1 MRKSRVNL
9 PNRCY
14 HLISRVAHRAFF
26 LDDGERTRLVD
37 LVRRVSRFSGV
48 KLLAY
53 GVMSNHFHVFVYIG
67 YPERI
72 DDAEIVRRIA
82 GLYSDARF
90 NQVMKRWNELAK
102 RPDSSSFRRYRKSFL
117 KRMWNASEFMK
128 TLKQHYT
135 MSFNAR
141 RDHHGTMW
149 ESRYRVRVKDPGEL
163 GMMMAESGYIDAN
176 PVNAGI
182 VGWPDKYEWCSFA
195 AACGGDEEARAGYD
209 FIYGGKG
216 RSWRELKDFHD
227 VSIRQMLK
235 EREWKDSEDLEL
247 ARANRRPDR
256 RGKCYA
262 AGLETPGYVP
272 QVVERGDNVLA
283 LRLLQLLQWEPRS
296 PAYLRT
302 TLGIASREYFTKA
315 YLRPLTESGLVAR
328 TDPDHPN
335 SPRQKYALTKAGS
348 ERIRRM
354 APL

>member
-1 MRKSRVNL
+1 MRSCRVNL

-26 LDDGERTRLVD
+26 LDDEERTRFVD
-37 LVRRVSRFSGV
+37 LLGRVSRFSGV

-53 GVMSNHFHVFVYIG
+53 SVMSNHFHAFVYIG
-67 YPERI
+67 YPERLG
-72 DDAEIVRRIA
+72 DAEIVRRIA
-82 GLYSDARF
+82 ALYSGSRF
-90 NQVMKRWNELAK
+90 EQVMKRWNELAK
-102 RPDSSSFRRYRKSFL
+102 DPDSASFRRYRKSFL
-117 KRMWNASEFMK
+117 RRMWNASEFMK

-135 MSFNAR
+135 MSFNGR

-163 GMMMAESGYIDAN
+163 GMMMAESGYVDAN

-182 VGWPDKYEWCSFA
+182 VVWPDKYEWCSFA
-195 AACGGDEEARAGYD
+195 AACRGDEAARAGYD
-209 FIYGGKG
+209 FIYGEKG
-216 RSWRELKDFHD
+216 RSWPELKYLHD
-227 VSIRQMLK
+227 VTIRQMLK
-235 EREWKDSEDLEL
+235 EREWKDAEDLEL
-247 ARANRRPDR
+247 VRANRRPDR

-283 LRLLQLLQWEPRS
+283 LRLLQLLQWDPKP

-315 YLRPLTESGLVAR
+315 YLRPLTEAGLIAR
-328 TDPDHPN
+328 TDPEHPN
-335 SPRQKYALTKAGS
+335 SPRQKYALTTEGAG
-348 ERIRRM
+348 RIRQV